1 MSYRQAAR
9 RRLRSQR
16 KGKGE
21 NIVWAIQ
28 IGLCYCGVG
37 GAGRWDVAVRGGG
50 LRRNIP
56 QGRRQSHVVVAGYG
70 AVVDW
75 GWYCVVSVAC
85 VRSGR
90 DTVGLH
96 PPCRV
101 RSASVRVASANR
113 CVLPL
118 MEIDWGAAHSPRG
131 DTPAAASICRLQV
144 VRTCR
149 FNSHRL

>member
-50 LRRNIP
+50 LCRNISR
-56 QGRRQSHVVVAGYG
+56 GRGPSHAVVAG
-70 AVVDW
+70 
-75 GWYCVVSVAC
+75 C
-85 VRSGR
+85 
-90 DTVGLH
+90 
-96 PPCRV
+96 
-101 RSASVRVASANR
+101 
-113 CVLPL
+113 
-118 MEIDWGAAHSPRG
+118 GAAVEGGCGLRG
-131 DTPAAASICRLQV
+131 FAG
-144 VRTCR
+144 
-149 FNSHRL
+149 